1 MVEITEADLFDVL
14 NLPVDEYGD
23 EEVPVF
29 KKTRLGNGGD
39 GGSTGSF
46 VSRQDHGDT
55 HSNLES
61 MSAAVFPQTIRTGV
75 GEKHSESAPSQNSV
89 LSSPKLSVD
98 SSSCLFPSSQSVN
111 VASDSPVAPISVPGR
126 PKPMGRSFDWQI
138 TILTPQTFKKFVE
151 IIYRVLSQCPFQ
163 LIKTKQFTGVRV
175 DQMDSSMV
183 CMIKASFECE
193 ISAHIDLSNESFSVN
208 TDTFSTLLKDVQAG
222 HILTLTRYTESG
234 DLTLNS
240 YSRENE
246 SNRSMCTLPILDE
259 ESGANQLRMQDIT
272 YQYMV
277 EMDLPKLKNY
287 CKMAQEINSS
297 HMQFG
302 IDEPVGRVPNIR
314 SVSVGEDNESSVMTP
329 LSCTPFHVGRCGEE
343 KASSLQSPTQIP
355 RIAPPTP
362 PSDPL
367 PMQNL
372 FFTIGGYSDVA
383 TFKKVHQSI
392 IHSEKGGAHVQF
404 YIKSTSGSSEVEDGG
419 QFSDGSDREV
429 MLENKY
435 DEIFSTSYLNVV
447 LKSMDRQTVQ
457 LYMSKGLPL
466 VIRYNLGNDQS
477 HIHII
482 LAPRIQ
488 EDS

>member
-1 MVEITEADLFDVL
+1 MTHTDADLFDIL
-14 NLPVDEYGD
+14 NLQSDEYT
-23 EEVPVF
+23 EPVV
-29 KKTRLGNGGD
+29 KRKRLD
-39 GGSTGSF
+39 
-46 VSRQDHGDT
+46 
-55 HSNLES
+55 
-61 MSAAVFPQTIRTGV
+61 
-75 GEKHSESAPSQNSV
+75 
-89 LSSPKLSVD
+89 D
-98 SSSCLFPSSQSVN
+98 SSSRDTESTRVSELHHQQPLKNTGPGGLVSADACETRATASVLEPVT
-111 VASDSPVAPISVPGR
+111 VARTPTRQRAL
-126 PKPMGRSFDWQI
+126 GRSYDWQI

-163 LIKTKQFTGVRV
+163 LLKTGSFTGVRV

-193 ISAHIDLSNESFSVN
+193 IVANIELSNESFSVN

-222 HILTLTRYTESG
+222 HILTLTRYTDSG

-302 IDEPVGRVPNIR
+302 IDEPVGQVHG
-314 SVSVGEDNESSVMTP
+314 SKSSSAESTDMADTVVNTP
-329 LSCTPFHVGRCGEE
+329 LSTTPFEIGAASV
-343 KASSLQSPTQIP
+343 KATSLKQDSSAPTQ
-355 RIAPPTP
+355 
-362 PSDPL
+362 D
-367 PMQNL
+367 L

-392 IHSEKGGAHVQF
+392 IQCDKKGAHVQF
-404 YIKSTSGSSEVEDGG
+404 YIKSTSGSVETDDADHC
-419 QFSDGSDREV
+419 SDGADND
-429 MLENKY
+429 MLLENKY

-482 LAPRIQ
+482 LAPRIK